1 MTRFLR
7 RIACLAAIAGFMLGS
22 APAAAQVPRAAAAA
36 SGEAAESKATLR
48 REVGVVAATR
58 LMASADPASL
68 VRGVERLGSIGSNEA
83 LEALLDALEQGGL
96 VSRDMRARLTAVRVL
111 APHARKD
118 RVRAALAKEMIDAS
132 TERAPDAELAALL
145 RDSAALALARA
156 GDRKALDV
164 LAGAVLSGGSLGASA
179 RLALRAVP
187 PATLAPF
194 IDQKKGLSGE
204 VCAFLGE
211 LGDLRALPRLR
222 AALRERDGMLR
233 VAAAVAL
240 AELGDE
246 APLPLARGWL
256 SAPASRAR
264 TSDVA
269 VTSGGTTPGG
279 HFEAT
284 AGAEVLV
291 RLGAADAPAAV
302 AALLRGPRT
311 RAQGL
316 VLALRAPSPAVA
328 EALVGVWA
336 QLDEEAA
343 LAGVQI
349 LGRGGGAV
357 PMAQLGK
364 IVAGAAQRPA
374 LAAAAAQA
382 LAQSADPRARPLL
395 EGLMAASQQAPVR
408 RAAVR
413 AGVVFA
419 LLQGDAPAGLDD
431 ALRALARSGDAA
443 DRGTGAFGMVALGRA
458 DVGQWLERACPG
470 AAAGHGSRC
479 DAALVAG
486 IARGALAR
494 GPRSLAPLHTLLVR
508 LAERPVAD
516 AALLAAAGAGL
527 LASPEAGDVATSRL
541 ADWAE
546 GGGALAPLAARAL
559 ASRDDAVIRP
569 RLQRLLDGSDAAV
582 RAHVAFGL
590 GRDPEP
596 DSVTLLADAY
606 RFEPEASVRRAVV
619 RGLSLRREPQ
629 RQRVLALAR
638 DLDPDAGVR
647 ALAAS
652 ALRGEALAPAWEEAP
667 RGSPVAWVLIEEV
680 APSPRSRAARR
691 SHIQAARVTRADGLT
706 VPVLADADGAVLVP
720 GMALG
725 LGAVELAPVAAPADA
740 SAVRP

>member
-1 MTRFLR
+1 VG
-7 RIACLAAIAGFMLGS
+7 LALGAGFMLGS
-22 APAAAQVPRAAAAA
+22 APAGAQSVRATATATATAAP
-36 SGEAAESKATLR
+36 GEAAESKSTLR

-58 LMASADPASL
+58 LMESADPASL

-83 LEALLDALEQGGL
+83 LEALLDALEQGSL

-118 RVRAALAKEMIDAS
+118 RVRTALAKEMIDAS
-132 TERAPDAELAALL
+132 TERAPDAELAAVL
-145 RDSAALALARA
+145 RESAALALARA

-164 LAGAVLSGGSLGASA
+164 LAGAVLSGGSLGAAA

-194 IDQKKGLSGE
+194 IDQKKGINGE

-246 APLPLARGWL
+246 APLPLARSWL
-256 SAPASRAR
+256 TAPAARPRSAVAARA
-264 TSDVA
+264 
-269 VTSGGTTPGG
+269 PGG
-279 HFEAT
+279 PSPGGVIETT
-284 AGAEVLV
+284 AGTEVLV
-291 RLGAADAPAAV
+291 RLGAPDAPAAV
-302 AALLRGPRT
+302 AALLRGDQT
-311 RAQGL
+311 RGQGL
-316 VLALRAPSPAVA
+316 VLALRSPSPAVG
-328 EALVGVWA
+328 EALAGVW
-336 QLDEEAA
+336 QTLDEDAA
-343 LAGVQI
+343 LAGVQV

-357 PMAQLGK
+357 PIAQLGK
-364 IVAGAAQRPA
+364 LVAGAAQRPA

-382 LAQSADPRARPLL
+382 LAQSADPRVRPSI
-395 EGLMAASQQAPVR
+395 EGLTAASQPAPVR
-408 RAAVR
+408 RAGAR

-419 LLQGDAPAGLDD
+419 LVQGDAPAGLDE

-443 DRGTGAFGMVALGRA
+443 DRATGAFGMVALGRA
-458 DVGQWLERACPG
+458 DVGEWLERACPETDVARG
-470 AAAGHGSRC
+470 PRC

-494 GPRSLAPLHTLLVR
+494 DARSLAPLHALLVR
-508 LAERPVAD
+508 LARRPTAD

-527 LASPEAGDVATSRL
+527 LVSPGADDVATSRL
-541 ADWAE
+541 AEWAE

-559 ASRDDAVIRP
+559 TSRDDEVIRP
-569 RLQRLLDGSDAAV
+569 RLQRLLGGTDAAV
-582 RAHVAFGL
+582 RAHVALGL
-590 GRDPEP
+590 ARGPEP
-596 DSVTLLADAY
+596 DSVSLLAEAY

-619 RGLSLRREPQ
+619 RALSVRREPQ
-629 RQRVLALAR
+629 RLRVLLLAR

-652 ALRGEALAPAWEEAP
+652 ALRGDDLAPAWRAP
-667 RGSPVAWVLIEEV
+667 ARGTPVAWVLVED
-680 APSPRSRAARR
+680 AAPPSPRRAPPRAR
-691 SHIQAARVTRADGLT
+691 AARVTRTDGLS
-706 VPVLADADGAVLVP
+706 VPVLTDLDGTLLVP

-725 LGAVELAPVAAPADA
+725 LGAVELAPVAVPSDAPG
-740 SAVRP
+740 SPP